1 MKNLAKSHEDDTVV
15 DISSRAFWGK
25 SFQERDESFA
35 RLRAEAPVSWHPPM
49 EVGHPHD
56 ERGFWAVTRAA
67 DISKISG
74 NPERFSSQNGIAVEP
89 MPLPRPKRSS
99 FFLSMDPPEHGRY
112 RGLVNAAFTPKA
124 VSRIAERIE
133 ADAERIVDSLVGAGD
148 IDFVADCASRL
159 PLTTFAD
166 IVGVPLSERAQV
178 AEAAH
183 TLIGG
188 GAAAGLPPGEV
199 LAAKMSAHEFLLA
212 TGAGMAEHR
221 RRNPADDLMTGLVQ
235 AEIDGERLT
244 DRDIGEFMTLIS
256 VAGTDTTK
264 QTTTHTALALSH
276 NPDQRDWLLADFD
289 GRIMQ
294 AIDEFV
300 RHATPVMAFARTAT
314 EDVELHGAHVA
325 AGDKLVLFYCSGNWD
340 SALVENPEK
349 FDLSRPRSRHVSFGG
364 GGPHYCLG
372 NGVAKTQL
380 KALFKQLLTRVPDI
394 EFGRPERLA
403 GSFINGISS
412 LPAHTG

>member
-1 MKNLAKSHEDDTVV
+1 MKNLAKIHENETVV
-15 DISSRAFWGK
+15 DISSRAFWAK

-35 RLRAEAPVSWHPPM
+35 WLREEAPVSWHPPM

-56 ERGFWAVTRAA
+56 ECGFWAVTRAA
-67 DISKISG
+67 DISEISG
-74 NPERFSSQNGIAVEP
+74 NPKLFSSQNGVSVEP
-89 MPLPRPKRSS
+89 MPLPRTKRGS

-112 RGLVNAAFTPKA
+112 RGLVNAAFTPK
-124 VSRIAERIE
+124 SIGRIAERIE

-159 PLTTFAD
+159 PLTTFSD
-166 IVGVPLSERAQV
+166 IVGVPPSERARV

-188 GAAAGLPPGEV
+188 GKAAGLPPEEV
-199 LAAKMSAHEFLLA
+199 LAAKMSEFQYLLA
-212 TGAGMAEHR
+212 MGASMAEHR

-264 QTTTHTALALSH
+264 QTTTLTALALDR

-294 AIDEFV
+294 AIEEFV
-300 RHATPVMAFARTAT
+300 RHATPVMAFARAAT
-314 EDVELHGAHVA
+314 EDTELHGAHIA
-325 AGDKLVLFYCSGNWD
+325 AGDKLVLFYCSGNRD
-340 SALVENPEK
+340 SALVEDPEK
-349 FDLSRPRSRHVSFGG
+349 FDLGRPRSRHVSFGG

-372 NGVAKTQL
+372 HGVAKTQL
-380 KALFKQLLTRVPDI
+380 RALFKQLLTRVPDI
-394 EFGRPERLA
+394 EFGSPERLA
-403 GSFINGISS
+403 GSFINGISK
-412 LPAHTG
+412 LPAHIG